1 MWMEELANG
10 KFKFVERYIDPLT
23 KKSKKTSL
31 TLNSKSR
38 QAHNEALRILTKR
51 VEELEKDKKTIH
63 DITFE
68 ELYTSWKNQYI
79 HLVAD
84 TTYQRSMSNLNVVK
98 MLIKDDYLVSQIDD
112 VFLQKVL
119 DEVYYVMNYSF
130 STTKQIKSLLSQ
142 LFTFAYKYKH
152 TPFNYSLNLTVKQK
166 RSDIEKAYKLT
177 DKFLE
182 KDELKPLIEKVKL
195 RNERYALMIEF
206 LSFSGMRYGEMI
218 ALKYDNV
225 TDEEIEINGTI
236 DYQTK
241 KISEGVKNPTK
252 NKKDR
257 TISQVNKT
265 REILKQLKEENEL
278 VKASRSYDEKN
289 FYFTSIA
296 GHPIHPT
303 NFNRTISE
311 IALDLG
317 IEKDI
322 SSHIFRHTHIS
333 FLTEL
338 GIDLKTIMNR
348 VGHSKADITLE
359 IYTHVTKKMESNMV
373 EKINSISL

>member
-10 KFKFVERYIDPLT
+10 KYKYIERYVDPLT
-23 KKSKKTSL
+23 KKNKKTSITL
-31 TLNSKSR
+31 TSKSR
-38 QAHNEALRILTKR
+38 QAYNEAARILTKR
-51 VEELEKDKKTIH
+51 VEELEKDNKFIH
-63 DITFE
+63 DVTFK
-68 ELYTSWKNQYI
+68 ELYTSWKKQYV

-84 TTYQRSMSNLNVVK
+84 TTYQRSMSNLKIINK
-98 MLIKDDYLVSQIDD
+98 IIKDDYLVSQIDD

-119 DEVYYVMNYSF
+119 DEVYFHMNYSF

-152 TPFNYSLNLTVKQK
+152 TPFNYSLNLIVKQK
-166 RSDIEKAYKLT
+166 RSDIENSYKLS

-182 KDELKPLIEKVKL
+182 KEELRLLIDNVKK
-195 RNERYALMIEF
+195 RNKRYALMIEF

-218 ALKYDNV
+218 ALKYENV

-257 TISQVNKT
+257 TISQVDKT
-265 REILKQLKEENEL
+265 RDILKQLKTENEL
-278 VKASRSYDEKN
+278 IKASRHYDEKE
-289 FYFTSIA
+289 FYFTSVA
-296 GHPIHPT
+296 GHPIHLT

-311 IALDLG
+311 IAIDLG
-317 IEKDI
+317 INKDI

-359 IYTHVTKKMESNMV
+359 IYTHVTKKMEANMV
-373 EKINSISL
+373 EKINSIQL

>member
-1 MWMEELANG
+1 MWMEELPNG
-10 KFKFVERYIDPLT
+10 KYKFIERYIDPLT

-31 TLNSKSR
+31 TLTSKSR
-38 QAHNEALRILTKR
+38 QAYNEASRILTKR
-51 VEELEKDKKTIH
+51 VEELEKDKKSIN
-63 DITFE
+63 DVTFE

-166 RSDIEKAYKLT
+166 RSDIENSYKLT

-182 KDELKPLIEKVKL
+182 TDELRLLIDNVKL
-195 RNERYALMIEF
+195 RNKRYALMIEF

-218 ALKYDNV
+218 ALKYENV

-241 KISEGVKNPTK
+241 KISDGVKNPTK

-265 REILKQLKEENEL
+265 REILKQLKDENEL
-278 VKASRSYDEKN
+278 IKASRSYDEKN

-311 IALDLG
+311 IALDLE
-317 IEKDI
+317 IKKDV

-359 IYTHVTKKMESNMV
+359 IYTHVTKRMESNMV
-373 EKINSISL
+373 DKINTINF

>member
-1 MWMEELANG
+1 MWMEELENG
-10 KFKFVERYIDPLT
+10 KFKYIERYIDPLT

-31 TLNSKSR
+31 TMTSKSR
-38 QAHNEALRILTKR
+38 QAHNEASRILTKR
-51 VEELEKDKKTIH
+51 VEKLEKDKKTIH

-68 ELYTSWKNQYI
+68 DLYTSWKNQYI

-84 TTYQRSMSNLNVVK
+84 TTFQRSMSNLNVVK
-98 MLIKDDYLVSQIDD
+98 KLIKDDYLVSQIDD

-119 DEVYYVMNYSF
+119 DEVYFVMNYSF

-182 KDELKPLIEKVKL
+182 KDELKLLIEKVKL

-218 ALKYDNV
+218 ALKYENV

-317 IEKDI
+317 IDKDI

>member
-10 KFKFVERYIDPLT
+10 KYKYIERYIDPLT

-31 TLNSKSR
+31 TMTSKSR
-38 QAHNEALRILTKR
+38 QAHNEASRILTKR

-68 ELYTSWKNQYI
+68 DLYTSWKNQYI

-84 TTYQRSMSNLNVVK
+84 TTFQRSMSNLNVVK
-98 MLIKDDYLVSQIDD
+98 KLIKDDYLVSQIDD

-119 DEVYYVMNYSF
+119 DEVYFVKNYSF
-130 STTKQIKSLLSQ
+130 STAKQIKSLLSQ

>member
-1 MWMEELANG
+1 MWMEELSNG
-10 KFKFVERYIDPLT
+10 KYKYIERYIDPLT

-31 TLNSKSR
+31 TLTSKSR
-38 QAHNEALRILTKR
+38 QAYNEASRILTKR
-51 VEELEKDKKTIH
+51 VEELEKDKKSIN
-63 DITFE
+63 DVTFE

-84 TTYQRSMSNLNVVK
+84 TTFQRSMSNLNVVK
-98 MLIKDDYLVSQIDD
+98 KLIKDDYLVSQIDD

-119 DEVYYVMNYSF
+119 DEVYFVKNYSF

-359 IYTHVTKKMESNMV
+359 IYTHVTKRMESNMV
-373 EKINSISL
+373 DKINTINF

>member
-10 KFKFVERYIDPLT
+10 KFKYIERYIDPLT

-31 TLNSKSR
+31 TMTSKSR
-38 QAHNEALRILTKR
+38 QAHNEASRILNKR

-84 TTYQRSMSNLNVVK
+84 TTFQRSMSNLNVVK
-98 MLIKDDYLVSQIDD
+98 KLIKDDYLVSQIDD

-119 DEVYYVMNYSF
+119 DEVYFLMNYSF

-182 KDELKPLIEKVKL
+182 KDELKLLIEKVKL
-195 RNERYALMIEF
+195 RNKRYALMIEF

-218 ALKYDNV
+218 ALKYENV

-317 IEKDI
+317 IKKDI

>member
-10 KFKFVERYIDPLT
+10 KYKYIERYIDPLT

-31 TLNSKSR
+31 TMTSKSR
-38 QAHNEALRILTKR
+38 QAHNEASRILTKR
-51 VEELEKDKKTIH
+51 VEDLEKDKKTIH

-68 ELYTSWKNQYI
+68 DLYTSWKNQYI

-84 TTYQRSMSNLNVVK
+84 TTFQRSMSNLNVVK
-98 MLIKDDYLVSQIDD
+98 KLIKDDYLVSQIDD

-119 DEVYYVMNYSF
+119 DEVYFVMNYSF

-218 ALKYDNV
+218 ALKYENV

-241 KISEGVKNPTK
+241 KISKGVKNPTK

>member
-1 MWMEELANG
+1 MWVEELENG
-10 KFKFVERYIDPLT
+10 KFKFVERYTDPLT

-31 TLNSKSR
+31 TMTSKSR
-38 QAHNEALRILTKR
+38 QAHNEASRILTKR

-84 TTYQRSMSNLNVVK
+84 TTFQRSMSNLNVVK
-98 MLIKDDYLVSQIDD
+98 KLIKDDYLVSQIDD

-119 DEVYYVMNYSF
+119 DEVYFVMNYSF

-225 TDEEIEINGTI
+225 TDEEIKINGTI

-289 FYFTSIA
+289 FYFTSIS

>member
-10 KFKFVERYIDPLT
+10 KFKYIERYIDPLT

-38 QAHNEALRILTKR
+38 QAHNEALRILAKR
-51 VEELEKDKKTIH
+51 VEELERDKKSIH

-84 TTYQRSMSNLNVVK
+84 TTFQRSMSNLKIVK
-98 MLIKDDYLVSQIDD
+98 KLIKDDYLVSQIDD

-119 DEVYYVMNYSF
+119 DEVYFVKNYSF
-130 STTKQIKSLLSQ
+130 STAKQIKSLLSQ

>member
-38 QAHNEALRILTKR
+38 QAHNEASRILTKR

-84 TTYQRSMSNLNVVK
+84 TTFQRSMSNLNVVK
-98 MLIKDDYLVSQIDD
+98 KLIKDDYLVSQIDD

-119 DEVYYVMNYSF
+119 DEVYFVMNYSF

-182 KDELKPLIEKVKL
+182 KDELKLLIEKVKL

-218 ALKYDNV
+218 ALKYENV

-317 IEKDI
+317 IDKDI